1 MLETPKQSECK
12 AIILWVPAANRDIFK
27 LETQIIFKFEKHGF
41 EMYLFSLLFD
51 ILLLFV
57 ILMMR
62 HPPSKLFSY
71 FFPLMVMFF
80 NCLSDCVVMIA
91 HFTSC

>member
-1 MLETPKQSECK
+1 M
-12 AIILWVPAANRDIFK
+12 PAANRDIFK
-27 LETQIIFKFEKHGF
+27 LETQVIFKLEKRGF

-57 ILMMR
+57 TLMMR

-71 FFPLMVMFF
+71 FSSLMVMFF